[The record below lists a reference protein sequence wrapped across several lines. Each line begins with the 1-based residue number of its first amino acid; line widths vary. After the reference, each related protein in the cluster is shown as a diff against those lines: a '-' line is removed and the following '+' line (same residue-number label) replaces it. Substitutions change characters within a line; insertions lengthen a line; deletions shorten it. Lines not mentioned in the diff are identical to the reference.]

1 VRARRLPDVAPG
13 GSAPADVRSSVVGP
27 RLLFREGLAAVAA
40 AAGAGNPARGE
51 AQTFHLR
58 PSRPGTGAGKRRRSD
73 RSTPG
78 KAGCWHGQMIAN
90 TSTELSP
97 TLSSPSSYCYGR
109 CFPGSSSTVTTT

>member
-27 RLLFREGLAAVAA
+27 RLLFREALAAAA

-58 PSRPGTGAGKRRRSD
+58 PSRPGTGAGKRRRS
-73 RSTPG
+73 
-78 KAGCWHGQMIAN
+78 
-90 TSTELSP
+90 E
-97 TLSSPSSYCYGR
+97 
-109 CFPGSSSTVTTT
+109 V